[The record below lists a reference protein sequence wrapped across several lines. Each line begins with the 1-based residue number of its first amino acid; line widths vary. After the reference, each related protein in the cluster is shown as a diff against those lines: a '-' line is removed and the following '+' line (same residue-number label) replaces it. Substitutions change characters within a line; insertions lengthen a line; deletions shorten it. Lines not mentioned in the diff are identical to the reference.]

1 VLLGSFDGFSMS
13 VSYGQGI
20 RSADPSDVIQ
30 DAKPPLSSI
39 KSYEGGVTYARQTDD
54 IALSAR
60 SIFFLTRVD
69 KDLIFSET
77 EGRNILGSGTTR
89 SGWSG
94 NTRLTGRFFDES
106 ASLTLVRSEYND
118 THLLVA
124 YVPSFVLRSDTA
136 LFEDLPLPM
145 LGSKPRASLAVG
157 ASYVGPRALPFGEQS
172 AAVFT
177 VDSSATLSVSHFE
190 FGLTVSNLFGSQYR
204 LGEYNFASD
213 FHSAGTTREQ
223 PTLVPERTFTAGA
236 PRTIFGSF
244 AVNFGGA

>member
-1 VLLGSFDGFSMS
+1 
-13 VSYGQGI
+13 
-20 RSADPSDVIQ
+20 
-30 DAKPPLSSI
+30 
-39 KSYEGGVTYARQTDD
+39 
-54 IALSAR
+54 
-60 SIFFLTRVD
+60 
-69 KDLIFSET
+69 
-77 EGRNILGSGTTR
+77 
-89 SGWSG
+89 
-94 NTRLTGRFFDES
+94 
-106 ASLTLVRSEYND
+106 
-118 THLLVA
+118 LLVA

-145 LGSKPRASLAVG
+145 LGSKPRAALAVG

-213 FHSAGTTREQ
+213 FHSASAVSGTTRAQ

-236 PRTIFGSF
+236 PRSIFGSF
-244 AVNFGGA
+244 AINFGGA